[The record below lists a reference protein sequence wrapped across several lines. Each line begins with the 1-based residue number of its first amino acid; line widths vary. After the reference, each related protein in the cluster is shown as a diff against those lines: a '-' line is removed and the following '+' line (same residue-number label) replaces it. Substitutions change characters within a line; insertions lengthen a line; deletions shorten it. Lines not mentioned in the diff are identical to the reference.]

1 MAAKTVATA
10 EETRAET
17 GNIIRL
23 EHGCP
28 NCGKP
33 WEEPDPN
40 PSNTVPI
47 EEPGQEKTSLEVCPD
62 CSFERRRIK
71 KKRIITTLRGLGW
84 SRTKLRALD
93 IGLEKF
99 LRQRTPFYS

>member
-40 PSNTVPI
+40 PLCVI
-47 EEPGQEKTSLEVCPD
+47 WVQIPGKG
-62 CSFERRRIK
+62 K
-71 KKRIITTLRGLGW
+71 
-84 SRTKLRALD
+84 
-93 IGLEKF
+93 IGLELCSDCIFKPRRMNPGAIVAT
-99 LRQRTPFYS
+99 LRDLSEHNK